1 MGRGGS
7 LVLVDSPPRD
17 GVSIKTP
24 VVVTPITTNLIVSA
38 MNQNRN
44 INNDVNGTGNSS
56 EGTSS
61 GRCSVDEQRRPG
73 RNQATARIKWTKEMN
88 IVVME
93 CFFSA
98 DPFDGNG
105 VPIRGY
111 RQRMFREWRERGMF
125 HISEQ
130 RLCDQ
135 ARAIRQN
142 GWLSAVELEAIRR
155 KLVNQSEGELQ
166 EVNDINDGEDILS
179 RLNIEVEMN
188 EVNEADIS
196 IEVGEAAE
204 ITPEEQLIIDEEK
217 ALMAQGETNNNIMF
231 KIVDQKRLS
240 EETLKVNGAI
250 KHHVTADIT
259 QTNNLIKA
267 ASPCQTARIE
277 ICQEGEETG
286 PMVEATYRRRH
297 KEPEEKHQHT

>member
-1 MGRGGS
+1 MN
-7 LVLVDSPPRD
+7 RD
-17 GVSIKTP
+17 
-24 VVVTPITTNLIVSA
+24 
-38 MNQNRN
+38 
-44 INNDVNGTGNSS
+44 
-56 EGTSS
+56 
-61 GRCSVDEQRRPG
+61 
-73 RNQATARIKWTKEMN
+73 
-88 IVVME
+88 
-93 CFFSA
+93 
-98 DPFDGNG
+98 
-105 VPIRGY
+105 
-111 RQRMFREWRERGMF
+111 
-125 HISEQ
+125 
-130 RLCDQ
+130 CDQ

-204 ITPEEQLIIDEEK
+204 ITPEEQLIIDEVK

-250 KHHVTADIT
+250 KHLVTVDIT

-267 ASPCQTARIE
+267 ASLWVAKQLGLKFVKKGKKQDPWVI
-277 ICQEGEETG
+277 
-286 PMVEATYRRRH
+286 
-297 KEPEEKHQHT
+297 